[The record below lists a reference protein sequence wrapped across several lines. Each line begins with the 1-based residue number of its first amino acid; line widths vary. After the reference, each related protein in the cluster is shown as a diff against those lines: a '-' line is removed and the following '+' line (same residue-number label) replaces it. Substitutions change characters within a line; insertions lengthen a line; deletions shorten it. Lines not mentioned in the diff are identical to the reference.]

1 MSWPAILVLAAG
13 AYLFKAAGLLV
24 FGASDETSL
33 GIRIGRLLP
42 PALLT
47 ALIVVSTFGDA
58 DGQGLTLDARTG
70 GIAAA
75 AIAVWR
81 RAPFVLVIAVGAA
94 VTAVL
99 RALA

>member
-1 MSWPAILVLAAG
+1 MSWSAILVLAAG

-24 FGASDETSL
+24 LGESDERGL
-33 GIRIGRLLP
+33 GVRIGRLLP

-47 ALIVVSTFGDA
+47 ALIVVQTIGAA
-58 DGQGLTLDARTG
+58 DGEGLVLDARAA

-75 AIAVWR
+75 AVAVWR
-81 RAPFVLVIAVGAA
+81 NAPFIVVILVGAA

-99 RALA
+99 RALT